1 MCSGH
6 VCCGVYCGQSNGAL
20 RGLACSVVYLGEG
33 YRGSRSLCT
42 QTVCIGVVSRLVCPK
57 GDFVCPLGMGYV
69 CTALMFNRLWLT
81 CVPKGSKYLPFRNA
95 FNPNRHSSLT
105 HLIDKFGMMHIAIF
119 HADYR
124 HFSVLI
130 VTCKPVHRGGE
141 LIYRVLNPP
150 SQEEGVAV
158 ARS

>member
-1 MCSGH
+1 MCIV
-6 VCCGVYCGQSNGAL
+6 VCIVARPMVRSVVWRVQWSILAKAIEDLDRCAL
-20 RGLACSVVYLGEG
+20 RLCVAVV
-33 YRGSRSLCT
+33 CP
-42 QTVCIGVVSRLVCPK
+42 VWCAPK
-57 GDFVCPLGMGYV
+57 GDFVCPSGMGYV
-69 CTALMFNRLWLT
+69 CTEVIFSCLWLM
-81 CVPKGSKYLPFRNA
+81 CVPEGSKYLPFRNA
-95 FNPNRHSSLT
+95 FNPGRHSSPT

-119 HADYR
+119 HADYS

-141 LIYRVLNPP
+141 LIYRILNPP